1 MTLFTPKAHDG
12 LVRIHMDLT
21 KQDWKAFQAI
31 PDPRQTP
38 NLNAV
43 IVTDQYTGRKFKV
56 SKAPCGLR
64 CYCDAEVV
72 CEIEDS

>member
-12 LVRIHMDLT
+12 LVRYNMELS

-43 IVTDQYTGRKFKV
+43 IVTDQVTGRRFMV

-72 CEIEDS
+72 REIEDS